1 VLDVNEIEI
10 VCFER
15 VFHGLKNFDCVIIQ
29 KDFTTFKRI
38 DSVPIEYLEELK
50 SYFDSIDV
58 MYAES
63 QNPLKWKDVLLSM
76 REHFEANLEAGV
88 WKDLVMEA
96 SDEESGEDSED
107 GDPEAEY
114 GSEEDE
120 LESESDFSDYSE
132 ESSDVASE
140 EALSEEGLSWDE
152 LDKQAEEED
161 RRNAARRG
169 TER

>member
-1 VLDVNEIEI
+1 
-10 VCFER
+10 
-15 VFHGLKNFDCVIIQ
+15 
-29 KDFTTFKRI
+29 
-38 DSVPIEYLEELK
+38 
-50 SYFDSIDV
+50 
-58 MYAES
+58 
-63 QNPLKWKDVLLSM
+63 M
-76 REHFEANLEAGV
+76 RDNFEANLEAGV

-114 GSEEDE
+114 GSEEGE

-140 EALSEEGLSWDE
+140 EDLSEEGLSWDE

-169 TER
+169 TERQVGPAKGNKRR